1 MFYKNVCCLYILK
14 MFVLEKI
21 LHYKNAMYKF
31 IWGKTS
37 RDIKAGKYKYAG
49 IIVRNCLENRKFN
62 FR

>member
-1 MFYKNVCCLYILK
+1 MLFVYFEN
-14 MFVLEKI
+14 VLEKI